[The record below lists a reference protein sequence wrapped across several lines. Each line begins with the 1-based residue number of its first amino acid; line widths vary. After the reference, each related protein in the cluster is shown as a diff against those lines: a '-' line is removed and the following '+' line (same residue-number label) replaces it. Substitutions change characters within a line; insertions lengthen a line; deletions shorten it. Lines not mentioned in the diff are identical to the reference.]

1 MLHMPPVTVS
11 SRVRN
16 CLNVCV
22 HAAPQADS
30 SVALDSASS
39 VVGESVGVSEP
50 SVDARAG
57 DEEAPQ
63 ADEALEAPAAPPP
76 PPELKPEPKP
86 EPKQAPEAR
95 QAPVPNAWDKPL
107 LPNGV
112 PAGGAALGAPPASAG
127 ARAAAAAP
135 DQALASPAPGVA
147 TDAALSPSGRHAA
160 SVLFAG
166 GPDAFG
172 PSLVSALSAA
182 GREPEAFTAPPGAAE
197 ELPAASHDGPA
208 GAGLQAP
215 VVGLGLPGT
224 LDSNGGAVRGAPV
237 GQQHTPGFEQ
247 AAATAEPGAT
257 DRRGD
262 RASGQGRARGE
273 PGARSERTRTRERGD
288 RGRGRGA
295 RGGAPASAADNS
307 VAGSD
312 DAVEDA
318 AAGRARGSRRGGEA
332 RGRGRGGK
340 PVAVSDAGASAAGPP
355 AAAAPPAPA
364 ASSAVVAPALPR
376 VQQPTG
382 EAQQE
387 PRAAAPPPF
396 DAPATV
402 PQAPR
407 AEQPAPAAAP
417 PPSERGG
424 VEQGAELARAQA
436 AHDLNHSR
444 VVHLSPALDP
454 VAPLLPPAGGGYGD
468 GAVLARPRSAGA
480 GPPGGPPSLAIGGMP
495 QLPAD
500 LSLGGPGAPLGGP
513 GAPLGEAGPGARLGG
528 SLGDRGASPLARLP
542 GSPAGGAFG
551 FLPPPPL
558 AGAGA
563 GGAGVGAGAGAGAL
577 LPGGAFPGV
586 FFPLAGQAASLWQ
599 PQPPP
604 LPQHAL
610 GGLAPASQAALQ
622 AGGGGGGRGAHG
634 HGALPSFYQ
643 QAAHAA
649 QHGGAG
655 GGLGGAGVGGAGAG
669 AFGGGLGGPQFG
681 AFGSQAMHGLQFGQV
696 VGGFGQSPFVPTGA
710 PRTLPDPLLL
720 RSMHHVDLCHL
731 RSQPAHLARRAA
743 CWGLRPSPELE
754 RAGRGRARAGK
765 QPDWSTGPISSGA
778 SHSPGP
784 PQYARSPA
792 LESVLPHLPFGERR
806 MSPELQG
813 LARLPPPPPPSFP
826 K

>member
-1 MLHMPPVTVS
+1 
-11 SRVRN
+11 
-16 CLNVCV
+16 V

-30 SVALDSASS
+30 SAAPDSASS
-39 VVGESVGVSEP
+39 VVDEGLGVSEP
-50 SVDARAG
+50 SVDARAA
-57 DEEAPQ
+57 DEEALQ
-63 ADEALEAPAAPPP
+63 AEEAPEQAPAPPP
-76 PPELKPEPKP
+76 LPPPEPKP

-112 PAGGAALGAPPASAG
+112 PAGAAAAGGFAAGSAALGAPPASASAG
-127 ARAAAAAP
+127 AAAAAP
-135 DQALASPAPGVA
+135 DQASAPPAPDPDA
-147 TDAALSPSGRHAA
+147 AAALSPSGRHAA
-160 SVLFAG
+160 SVLFSG

-172 PSLVSALSAA
+172 PSLVSALGAA
-182 GREPEAFTAPPGAAE
+182 GREPAAFAAPPGAAA

-208 GAGLQAP
+208 GPGGQAP
-215 VVGLGLPGT
+215 AGGVLGLGLPGA
-224 LDSNGGAVRGAPV
+224 LDSNGGAARGAPV
-237 GQQHTPGFEQ
+237 SQQHTPGFEQ
-247 AAATAEPGAT
+247 AAATAEPGAA

-273 PGARSERTRTRERGD
+273 PGARGERTRARERGD

-295 RGGAPASAADNS
+295 RSGAPASAADNGI
-307 VAGSD
+307 AGSD
-312 DAVEDA
+312 DAGEDA

-340 PVAVSDAGASAAGPP
+340 PGAVSDAGAPAAGVQAAAAPAAGAQ
-355 AAAAPPAPA
+355 AAAAPP
-364 ASSAVVAPALPR
+364 LPR
-376 VQQPTG
+376 AQQPAS
-382 EAQQE
+382 EPQQE

-396 DAPATV
+396 DAPAPA
-402 PQAPR
+402 PQAQR

-424 VEQGAELARAQA
+424 AEQGTELARAQA
-436 AHDLNHSR
+436 ALDLNLSR

-468 GAVLARPRSAGA
+468 GAALARPRSAGA
-480 GPPGGPPSLAIGGMP
+480 GPPGGPPSLANGGMP

-500 LSLGGPGAPLGGP
+500 LSLGRP

-528 SLGDRGASPLARLP
+528 SLGDRGALPLARLP

-558 AGAGA
+558 AGAGGA
-563 GGAGVGAGAGAGAL
+563 GGGGGAGAL

-622 AGGGGGGRGAHG
+622 AGGGGGRGGHG

-643 QAAHAA
+643 QTVHAP

-655 GGLGGAGVGGAGAG
+655 GGLGVGAGAG
-669 AFGGGLGGPQFG
+669 AGAAFGGGLGGPQLG
-681 AFGSQAMHGLQFGQV
+681 AFGSQAMQGLQFGQV

-710 PRTLPDPLLL
+710 PRT
-720 RSMHHVDLCHL
+720 
-731 RSQPAHLARRAA
+731 
-743 CWGLRPSPELE
+743 
-754 RAGRGRARAGK
+754 
-765 QPDWSTGPISSGA
+765 
-778 SHSPGP
+778 P
-784 PQYARSPA
+784 P
-792 LESVLPHLPFGERR
+792 
-806 MSPELQG
+806 
-813 LARLPPPPPPSFP
+813 
-826 K
+826 